1 MTIFEKNKFGQK
13 AGDKIKNEFTENQKN
28 ELIKILKSTF
38 IKAPQAKKSDKGL
51 STIYSADSR
60 ADQDDTELDPF
71 ERDENENWQNTLD
84 FSKTLELISKK

>member
-38 IKAPQAKKSDKGL
+38 IKAP
-51 STIYSADSR
+51 
-60 ADQDDTELDPF
+60 
-71 ERDENENWQNTLD
+71 
-84 FSKTLELISKK
+84 